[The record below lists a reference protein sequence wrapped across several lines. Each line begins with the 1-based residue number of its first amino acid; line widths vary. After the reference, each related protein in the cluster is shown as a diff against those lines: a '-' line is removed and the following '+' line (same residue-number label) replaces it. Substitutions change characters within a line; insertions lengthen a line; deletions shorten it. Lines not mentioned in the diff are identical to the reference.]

1 MDPAV
6 TMISRRRGF
15 TLIELMI
22 VVVVVAIL
30 AAVAYPSYLAQIRKG
45 RRSDAIQGLV
55 QVQQAQERWRSVNV
69 SYAPNAQLNT
79 AWPGGL
85 GIPTRTAGGY
95 YDLAIGTNPVPTG
108 VAYVVT
114 ATAVTTTSQNSDKA
128 GAVACNVLT
137 VTVSNGVATNTPTE
151 CWSR

>member
-45 RRSDAIQGLV
+45 RRSDAIQGLT
-55 QVQQAQERWRSVNV
+55 QVLQAQERWRSVNV

-95 YDLAIGTNPVPTG
+95 YDLAIGTNPVPT
-108 VAYVVT
+108 
-114 ATAVTTTSQNSDKA
+114 TSQNSDKA